1 MRCRLSLATSSFLST
16 PSARRATRQAAF
28 VSVYRIISIHAL
40 REEGDETFSP
50 ALPMVS
56 YFYPRPPRGGR
67 RGAGFPD
74 NAVVQFLS
82 TPSARRATVP
92 RLSGFVEVTI
102 SIHALREEGDSALHT
117 RLRCAGT
124 ISIHALRE
132 EGDPRLHRSATDT
145 SHFYPRPPRGGRLR
159 KPWRTSN
166 SQKNFYPRPPRGG
179 RPDDTDA
186 S

>member
-1 MRCRLSLATSSFLST
+1 M
-16 PSARRATRQAAF
+16 
-28 VSVYRIISIHAL
+28 SVYRIISIHAL

-132 EGDPRLHRSATDT
+132 EGDQPQRTVRDPVLY
-145 SHFYPRPPRGGRLR
+145 FYPRPPRGGRR
-159 KPWRTSN
+159 SDRMTSFAWRQFLSTPSARRATMRPRAL
-166 SQKNFYPRPPRGG
+166 SRPMRNFYPRPPRGG
-179 RPDDTDA
+179 RPDL
-186 S
+186 